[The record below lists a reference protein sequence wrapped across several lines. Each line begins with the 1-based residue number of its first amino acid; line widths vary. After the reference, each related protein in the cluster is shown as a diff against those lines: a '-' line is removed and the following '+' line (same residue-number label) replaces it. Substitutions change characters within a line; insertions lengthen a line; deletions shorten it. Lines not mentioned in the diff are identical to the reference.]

1 MKYVFLVIIGLL
13 IGLWFMKIKL
23 EIEINKDKTKGNIIV
38 SNLFKYKISLDRLF
52 TSKPKKIKDILKMLK
67 TITNPLIRKVF
78 SKAVVEV
85 VNIELY
91 MDDDNNPYWIFAGH
105 MFLIELRSLLYKY
118 FGKIKKE
125 KFKVGLEEEKSNGKI
140 LVSINLGKLVTIIL
154 QNYYHFKRIITTK

>member
-23 EIEINKDKTKGNIIV
+23 EINVKKDKTEGNIII

-105 MFLIELRSLLYKY
+105 MLLIELRSLLYKY
-118 FGKIKKE
+118 FERIE
-125 KFKVGLEEEKSNGKI
+125 QERFKVGLEEEKSNGKI
-140 LVSINLGKLVTIIL
+140 LISINLGKLVIIIL
-154 QNYYHFKRIITTK
+154 QNYNHFKKIITNK